1 MTTGICYYDVDL
13 SDDWAYGGGVLHGG
27 WLVET
32 VSAFALRQSDHPH
45 PLATSAQFLAAP
57 RIGPATVEV
66 EVLRAGRSVTSLR
79 GRLSQGGKPC
89 VEVLLSA
96 GFLPADTEPYWARPG
111 EGPPQLPP
119 IEECVRAVQP
129 DNLPRNGIAE
139 NMESL
144 FDPKHLEWQSGKG
157 SGQGEIAAW
166 MRLASGREPDPL
178 MLLTAGDALPPVTF
192 DLGITG
198 WVPTIEYT
206 VLVRA
211 VPAPGWLRC
220 VQRTRLLQG
229 GWLDEECEVWDSR
242 DRLVAQARQLAGYRA
257 P

>member
-1 MTTGICYYDVDL
+1 MTSYEIELT
-13 SDDWAYGGGVLHGG
+13 DDWAYGVGVLHGG

-32 VSAFALRQSDHPH
+32 IATTALQDSEHPH
-45 PLATSAQFLAAP
+45 PLATSAHFVTAP
-57 RIGPATVEV
+57 RTGPATVEV

-79 GRLSQGGKPC
+79 ARLQQEGVVR

-96 GFLPADTEPYWARPG
+96 GRLPESSEPYWTSG
-111 EGPPQLPP
+111 GTPPDLPP
-119 IEECVRAVQP
+119 VEACPRSRWPQDA
-129 DNLPRNGIAE
+129 PRNGIVE
-139 NMESL
+139 NMETRYHP
-144 FDPKHLEWQSGKG
+144 DRVPWKAGTGRAEY
-157 SGQGEIAAW
+157 AAW

-178 MLLTAGDALPPVTF
+178 SLLTVCDALPPVTV
-192 DLGITG
+192 DLGLTG

-211 VPAPGWLRC
+211 VPAPGWLRT
-220 VQRTRLLQG
+220 VQRARLMTD

>member
-1 MTTGICYYDVDL
+1 MTSYDIDL
-13 SDDWAYGGGVLHGG
+13 TDDWAYGVGVLHGG

-32 VSAFALRQSDHPH
+32 IATTALRDSDHPH
-45 PLATSAQFLAAP
+45 PLATSAHFVSAP
-57 RIGPATVEV
+57 RTGPAVVEV

-79 GRLSQGGKPC
+79 ARLQQEGVVR

-96 GFLPADTEPYWARPG
+96 GRLPDASEPYWSSG
-111 EGPPQLPP
+111 GTPPDLPP
-119 IEECVRAVQP
+119 VEECRRSLSPAGS
-129 DNLPRNGIAE
+129 PRNGIAE
-139 NMESL
+139 NMDTRY
-144 FDPKHLEWQSGKG
+144 DPAHLPWKAGTG
-157 SGQGEIAAW
+157 RGEFAAW

-178 MLLTAGDALPPVTF
+178 SLLTVCDALPPVTF
-192 DLGITG
+192 DLGLTG
-198 WVPTIEYT
+198 WVPTVEYT

-211 VPAPGWLRC
+211 VPAPGWLRT
-220 VQRTRLLQG
+220 VQRARLVSD